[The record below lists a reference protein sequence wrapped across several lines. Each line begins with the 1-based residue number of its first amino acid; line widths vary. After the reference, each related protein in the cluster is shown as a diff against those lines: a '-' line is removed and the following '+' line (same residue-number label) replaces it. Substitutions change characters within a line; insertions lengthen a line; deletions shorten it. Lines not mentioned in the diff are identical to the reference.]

1 MAKVTDGQAPAE
13 TVETAKVTPV
23 ASSKSSLFASLDE
36 TDEYLNV
43 LLFGREG
50 SGKTTAAVSLAN
62 LGYGNVLVVNA
73 EGGMKKNTL
82 KRHGIDTSR
91 IQVWPPSGTAISH
104 AGLDEVYR
112 QIKAD
117 LARDPK
123 SWAGVVFDSATEVV
137 QALVDFVANDRISK
151 AERKGVNID
160 QIDQFFTDRSDYGTM
175 SKMFRDILR
184 KFRDLPCH
192 FVVTAL
198 ERRDV
203 DDDTGKVQYGP
214 AVTPGVQ
221 TDLLGYVDLV
231 LACSA
236 ADDSEGKPFRAL
248 TRSSGK
254 YRGKDRLGILPK
266 VLVNPTI
273 GRILDYEN
281 GTLTED
287 TDPLQTQLNNPTP
300 KEQSNA

>member
-1 MAKVTDGQAPAE
+1 MAKMTDGQVAPA
-13 TVETAKVTPV
+13 TQTETAKVTPV
-23 ASSKSSLFASLDE
+23 TSSKSSLFSSLDE
-36 TDEYLNV
+36 TDEYLNI

-73 EGGMKKNTL
+73 EGGLKKNTL

-91 IQVWPPSGTAISH
+91 IQVWPPQGEPISH

-192 FVVTAL
+192 FIVTAL

-203 DDDTGKVQYGP
+203 DEDTGKVQYGP

-236 ADDSEGKPFRAL
+236 ATEEQPFRAL

-273 GRILDYEN
+273 DRILAYEN
-281 GTLTED
+281 GTLTEE
-287 TDPLQTQLNNPTP
+287 TDPTQKTLTNNN
-300 KEQSNA
+300 KEQANA